1 MAESRSEFV
10 EKQQPASGLVG
21 SSKVGPEAGPHETTG
36 LTSDSPPPYA
46 EVVPTAPART
56 HTADKA
62 AAFEHATSHPEPVAE
77 SVVNRQEIVEAFSR
91 ISPHKI
97 VAERDIAVVKELVE
111 TMLRYQ
117 EEQGVPSTALQK
129 QVTLAK
135 VLQSYQ
141 LGSLQSLLN
150 TYTPHLQLPSA
161 GVGDE
166 QSVVRV
172 TEQPRTPQPG
182 PVIRVTE
189 QPGTP
194 QPEPVIG
201 VVLQQQPGIC
211 QPGVGVIGQPAI
223 NRPDPKRVTIG
234 TWPSF
239 NSFPRYDAYG
249 RPIPTITNHSQ
260 QITYAY
266 ADQIP
271 KLITVMAVLMVIC
284 CVVGSPLSLCCTIP
298 GLYWIRKV
306 AYIVQCMVS
315 TTVNFSSKI
324 IVY

>member
-46 EVVPTAPART
+46 EVVPTAPAQT

-91 ISPHKI
+91 ISLHKI

-194 QPEPVIG
+194 QPGPVIR

-239 NSFPRYDAYG
+239 NSFPR
-249 RPIPTITNHSQ
+249 
-260 QITYAY
+260 
-266 ADQIP
+266 
-271 KLITVMAVLMVIC
+271 
-284 CVVGSPLSLCCTIP
+284 
-298 GLYWIRKV
+298 
-306 AYIVQCMVS
+306 
-315 TTVNFSSKI
+315 
-324 IVY
+324 